1 MGVQQFLMMK
11 IKSRII
17 TTRRL
22 RHLHYFMNISQMY
35 NLHIQYCENVQS
47 AEDTF
52 CGVHE
57 IKIIENK
64 FLRMKFFTI
73 KMQEGED
80 LLVHINMVKAL
91 ANKLRSIELK
101 IEDEDV
107 YMVLLMSLPP
117 SFDNLVTSLES
128 MSTKDVDFQF
138 IVVRLFHE
146 ISKRKEKKVRKMLH
160 YLTKLIMQMKIF
172 AFIAKNLDTL

>member
-1 MGVQQFLMMK
+1 
-11 IKSRII
+11 
-17 TTRRL
+17 
-22 RHLHYFMNISQMY
+22 
-35 NLHIQYCENVQS
+35 
-47 AEDTF
+47 
-52 CGVHE
+52 
-57 IKIIENK
+57 
-64 FLRMKFFTI
+64 MKFFTI

-160 YLTKLIMQMKIF
+160 YLTKLIRQMKSF